1 MLHDASFQTV
11 QGVKFKAI
19 FEVISPLLM
28 ECTMDFKP
36 DGLVIKGVAP
46 NLFASLWIRKSHS
59 DTYTI
64 RGLEHS
70 VGLDLRKITILLRAV
85 SSGDL
90 VSLEL
95 PNQHEGAIQPH
106 MVFRHWNDQKISEY
120 NIPLLDIPSLG
131 APLLD
136 TGYIYAVVDAQV
148 LHTEIKYLSRV
159 GEFLVLALPNKK
171 ELVLKA
177 FDKRGNVCGVTSLR
191 ATVPAQKVMGGVKQ
205 YPIRVLRL
213 ISKAASFSTSC
224 RVGLRERGEIQLD
237 YDIGPNMNLR
247 FTLTPVEELKRP
259 APLKRSLTTGVA
271 DVCTVC
277 SHMVSSRDSRPDP
290 LQPGRV
296 VHKDC
301 GGRYSTPSELKLT

>member
-1 MLHDASFQTV
+1 
-11 QGVKFKAI
+11 
-19 FEVISPLLM
+19 
-28 ECTMDFKP
+28 
-36 DGLVIKGVAP
+36 
-46 NLFASLWIRKSHS
+46 
-59 DTYTI
+59 
-64 RGLEHS
+64 
-70 VGLDLRKITILLRAV
+70 
-85 SSGDL
+85 
-90 VSLEL
+90 
-95 PNQHEGAIQPH
+95 
-106 MVFRHWNDQKISEY
+106 
-120 NIPLLDIPSLG
+120 
-131 APLLD
+131 
-136 TGYIYAVVDAQV
+136 
-148 LHTEIKYLSRV
+148 
-159 GEFLVLALPNKK
+159 
-171 ELVLKA
+171 
-177 FDKRGNVCGVTSLR
+177 
-191 ATVPAQKVMGGVKQ
+191 MGGVKQ